1 MQEDTDGFSHI
12 FYQHQD
18 LFEKQK
24 EVDDLVDDIAF
35 NLGIGRADLNI
46 VRIVSQILQELP
58 LTIPGCRFKGS
69 IGWAF
74 DHRPSGW
81 QYAEH
86 FLRRSGR

>member
-18 LFEKQK
+18 LFEKQR

-46 VRIVSQILQELP
+46 VRPISQTLLSITAYYSRSPLQRVDWP
-58 LTIPGCRFKGS
+58 DP
-69 IGWAF
+69 
-74 DHRPSGW
+74 
-81 QYAEH
+81 
-86 FLRRSGR
+86 

>member
-18 LFEKQK
+18 LFEKQR

-46 VRIVSQILQELP
+46 VRLISQTLLSIAAYYSRSLLQKVYWLDP
-58 LTIPGCRFKGS
+58 
-69 IGWAF
+69 
-74 DHRPSGW
+74 
-81 QYAEH
+81 
-86 FLRRSGR
+86 